1 MWHIVLKI
9 WFRLAIA
16 MGIIL
21 PRWLKQR
28 SH

>member
-1 MWHIVLKI
+1 MWHVILKI

-21 PRWLKQR
+21 PRWLKR
-28 SH
+28 RGL

>member
-1 MWHIVLKI
+1 MWHTILKI

-21 PRWLKQR
+21 PRWLKR
-28 SH
+28 RGW